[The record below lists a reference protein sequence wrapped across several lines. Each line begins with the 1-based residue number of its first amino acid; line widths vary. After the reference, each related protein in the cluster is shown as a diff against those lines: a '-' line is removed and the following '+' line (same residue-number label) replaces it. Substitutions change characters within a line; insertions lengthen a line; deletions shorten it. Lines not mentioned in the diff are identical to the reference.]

1 MHQACDLVFPC
12 SVLSGS
18 VCTAVNSMAD
28 YNAAGA
34 LITARSGKV
43 ARRPS
48 MKRRHSFDLSKRR
61 SFLTAPGRKSLDV
74 RPHCSSLAGVHP
86 LFFWQCIDICH
97 MSGACAFKPF
107 RELFHCASSCQ
118 YGFKGMQT
126 ARNPF
131 IPYSACAAH
140 AAVCE
145 RDDEPRVAENCERH
159 ATQLLVQPA

>member
-74 RPHCSSLAGVHP
+74 RPHCSSLAGVRH
-86 LFFWQCIDICH
+86 FFFGNALIFVICL
-97 MSGACAFKPF
+97 APVP
-107 RELFHCASSCQ
+107 SSH
-118 YGFKGMQT
+118 FE
-126 ARNPF
+126 N
-131 IPYSACAAH
+131 SSL
-140 AAVCE
+140 
-145 RDDEPRVAENCERH
+145 RVK
-159 ATQLLVQPA
+159 LSIWI